1 MSLEEEVLF
10 EVLFDEV
17 DAAINFF
24 PVPRQQQ
31 QQQQQQQPRKT
42 ADCRKRY
49 KGVLLEAH
57 ELPTED
63 EFLGIFFGARIIADK
78 IRRRPDFDKILTG
91 RKKATFYTKSYKDMC
106 HSMVNSYLR
115 RASMEEVGR
124 VASSLN
130 PALEKKGFDVVSS
143 TLLDEFYGLL
153 NLIVFDKSEFFWL
166 FHKYFRKG
174 LDKWT

>member
-24 PVPRQQQ
+24 PVPRQ

-63 EFLGIFFGARIIADK
+63 EFLGIFFAARLIADK
-78 IRRRPDFDKILTG
+78 IRSRDDYDKISTGG
-91 RKKATFYTKSYKDMC
+91 RKANFYTRCYKDMC
-106 HSMVNSYLR
+106 HSMINSYLH
-115 RASMEEVGR
+115 RADMEELAR
-124 VASSLN
+124 VARTLD
-130 PALEKKGFDVVSS
+130 PTLAGKGFDITADV
-143 TLLDEFYGLL
+143 LLREFYELL
-153 NLIVFDKSEFFWL
+153 SLVVFDKTEFFWL
-166 FHKYFRKG
+166 FDKYFKKG
-174 LDKWT
+174 LHKWT